1 MDSNCI
7 NCHLRSEV
15 ICSCSSNTIPLCRE
29 CIGLHFSSNLNAEH
43 TIRPRSPSTPKV
55 SSKPNMKQFKG
66 LDSFFQ
72 GIFGCCKAETEPHF
86 EINDDGTHKPQSF
99 KKKANLDNETL
110 VKTPK
115 NMLSIEGILEDL
127 AWNLRELDAFKANV
141 LDSKVRL
148 IKYIEEEVDIILE
161 DISLL
166 EDKIKS
172 DIDYISQSPYKNSSF
187 AARGLSFYR
196 SNYDFPISSK
206 IVNCELDITPVFTA
220 ISSMYSFSMNS
231 LHDSVV
237 YLKPDSNQLST
248 YNIPTKLI
256 STAFISTST
265 PFLPQSSYISISNNL
280 LFLCGGISSKGYSD
294 SSAIIN
300 TETSTCTQLPPMHF
314 KRARPGLCILN
325 NSIYIFG
332 GYNGSYLKSSEKFDI
347 STQSWEILPDMLE
360 ARAAVVACSVGSS
373 IYLTGGFSISIEVFH
388 PFQTP
393 ACYTKL
399 PFSIPVQCTEGLMYT
414 NNDEILILNHDKVF
428 EFDLL
433 TNDLVQIDSI
443 PYKCWWS
450 ANGVIVFG
458 NEGYFL
464 QGDVVCS
471 YSKNEGLA
479 ELYKFK

>member
-7 NCHLRSEV
+7 NCHSRSEV
-15 ICSCSSNTIPLCRE
+15 ICSCSSNPTPLCRE
-29 CIGLHFSSNLNAEH
+29 CIGWHFSHNLNAEH
-43 TIRPRSPSTPKV
+43 TIRPISPSTPKV
-55 SSKPNMKQFKG
+55 VSKSNMKQFKG
-66 LDSFFQ
+66 LESLFQ

-86 EINDDGTHKPQSF
+86 EIYEEKPLKPKSF
-99 KKKANLDNETL
+99 KKKTSLDNETVL
-110 VKTPK
+110 KTPK

-127 AWNLRELDAFKANV
+127 AWNLRELDLFRDKV
-141 LDSKVRL
+141 LDSKLKL
-148 IKYIEEEVDIILE
+148 IKHIEEEVDIILE

-166 EDKIKS
+166 EDKIRS
-172 DIDYISQSPYKNSSF
+172 DMYFISQSPSKHSSF

-196 SNYDFPISSK
+196 SNYEFPISSK
-206 IVNCELDITPVFTA
+206 IVNCEFEIQEVLTA

-237 YLKPDSNQLST
+237 YLKPDSKQLST
-248 YNIPTKLI
+248 YNIPTKLV
-256 STAFISTST
+256 STVFISTST

-325 NSIYIFG
+325 NSIYVFG

-393 ACYTKL
+393 PCYTKL

-414 NNDEILILNHDKVF
+414 HNDEILILNHDKVF
-428 EFDLL
+428 EFHLL
-433 TNDLVQIDSI
+433 TNNLVQIDSI

-450 ANGVIVFG
+450 ANGVIVYG

-464 QGDVVCS
+464 QGDVVCL
-471 YSKNEGLA
+471 YSKNDGLA